1 MPVHYDLVSL
11 DVGATAP
18 SPSASTLDAGSQLM
32 RRVEELENCTRIAC
46 ELHDVVVQR
55 LFGAGLHLESLR
67 RSLQGPVATQLA
79 ALTADLDATIDEIQA
94 TIRSLHTLAGYQ
106 LSGLAPV
113 APRPA
118 G

>member
-1 MPVHYDLVSL
+1 MTLHHDLVVGDRL
-11 DVGATAP
+11 ADADVGA
-18 SPSASTLDAGSQLM
+18 QLM

-67 RSLQGPVATQLA
+67 RSLCGPVATQLA
-79 ALTADLDATIDEIQA
+79 ALTDDLDATIDEIQA
-94 TIRSLHTLAGYQ
+94 TIRSLQALAGHHQ
-106 LSGLAPV
+106 GAV
-113 APRPA
+113 APAAARLR